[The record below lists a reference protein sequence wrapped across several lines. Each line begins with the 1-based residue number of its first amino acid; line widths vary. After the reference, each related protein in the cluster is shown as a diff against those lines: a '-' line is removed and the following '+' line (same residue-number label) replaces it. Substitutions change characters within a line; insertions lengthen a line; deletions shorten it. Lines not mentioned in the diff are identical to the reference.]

1 MRSLPLTTR
10 ALIACTIVASAVIT
24 PYVAI
29 QLPVRGNHLW
39 WLVFLC
45 AAMAGEALRVSGD
58 GESGSVAEFTFSMA
72 ILLAAAP
79 LFGPGVAAVLGF
91 VSLAAVDI
99 ARGEAL
105 YRLLFNAATYALA
118 GAGAGSAFLAAGG
131 HLGVVSEG
139 DPGAL
144 AAAVAVHAAIATGL
158 IGLAIAS
165 AQRRRLIRG
174 TLSYARDVTPTS
186 LAEYSLGIVLARLC
200 AAAPGF
206 VPLLAPLF
214 IAVYRAH
221 SAAVRL
227 ATETKQALRGLAD
240 MVDAR
245 DPYTFAHSERVG
257 TYVERLAEAL
267 GLPDRRVR
275 RLTRA
280 GRLHDLGKLTVD
292 VSILTKPGRLTPEE
306 FEDLRSHPAMSARLL
321 APFTFAA
328 EEKRLVEYHHERFDG
343 NGYYHVTELP
353 IEAHF
358 LILADS
364 WDAMTSDRPY
374 RKALSDSEAASEIR
388 KHLGTQFHPLL
399 GRAFVAVVEGREVR
413 DELTSGELDD
423 LQLELRAGRDRRLP
437 AARATLQRCWRYATW
452 RILVIPLSVIGA
464 TLVVAPRD
472 GSPLAVIAAVAV
484 VATWW
489 AVGSGR
495 RAVRRTL
502 QLLAAESR
510 PKTAATVLSRVDA
523 RLGLMWIGPVEVG
536 TQEVRRTG
544 PGWGESESGDSVAA
558 HVDGLLACTDPGE
571 LTEAGRVTSRDGS
584 TLVIHE
590 QEAQPLM
597 LLLTAGPPLP
607 TVLAQSLIEMLRDAE
622 AEREDTVPLAEAA

>member
-10 ALIACTIVASAVIT
+10 ALILCTIVASAVVT

-29 QLPVRGNHLW
+29 HLPVSGSHLW

-45 AAMAGEALRVSGD
+45 AAMVGEALRVSGD
-58 GESGSVAEFTFSMA
+58 GESGTVAEFTFSMA

-118 GAGAGSAFLAAGG
+118 GAGAGWAFLAAGG
-131 HLGVVSEG
+131 HLGDVSEG

-165 AQRRRLIRG
+165 AQRRRLIHG
-174 TLSYARDVTPTS
+174 TLSYAREVTPTS

-200 AAAPGF
+200 AASPGF
-206 VPLLAPLF
+206 VPLLAPLL

-240 MVDAR
+240 IVDAR

-275 RLTRA
+275 RLARA

-292 VSILTKPGRLTPEE
+292 VSILTKPGRLTPGE
-306 FEDLRSHPAMSARLL
+306 FEELRSHPAMSARLL
-321 APFTFAA
+321 APFTFAT
-328 EEKRLVEYHHERFDG
+328 EEKRLVEYHHERYDG
-343 NGYYHVTELP
+343 DGYYHVTDLP

-374 RKALSDSEAASEIR
+374 REALSDAEAAAEIR

-413 DELTSGELDD
+413 DELTSGELAG
-423 LQLELRAGRDRRLP
+423 LQLELRGSGDRRVRV
-437 AARATLQRCWRYATW
+437 ARATLERYWRYATW
-452 RILVIPLSVIGA
+452 RILVLPVSVIGA
-464 TLVVAPRD
+464 VLVVAPRD
-472 GSPLAVIAAVAV
+472 GSPLAAVAAVGAA
-484 VATWW
+484 ATWW
-489 AVGSGR
+489 AVRSGR

-502 QLLAAESR
+502 QLLAAEPR
-510 PKTAATVLSRVDA
+510 PATAATVLSCIDS
-523 RLGLMWIGPVEVG
+523 RLGLIWVGPVEIG
-536 TQEVRRTG
+536 TQQVRRTG
-544 PGWGESESGDSVAA
+544 LGWSESGSADAMAVR
-558 HVDGLLACTDPGE
+558 VDGLLACTDPAE
-571 LTEAGRVTSRDGS
+571 LTEAGRATSRDGS
-584 TLVIHE
+584 TLAIHE
-590 QEAQPLM
+590 EEAQTPM
-597 LLLTAGPPLP
+597 LLVTAGPPLP
-607 TVLAQSLIEMLRDAE
+607 SVVAQSLIDMLRHVEYEHAG
-622 AEREDTVPLAEAA
+622 AIPLAEAA

>member
-10 ALIACTIVASAVIT
+10 ALIALTIVASAVIT

-29 QLPVRGNHLW
+29 HLPVKGNHLW

-45 AAMAGEALRVSGD
+45 AAMVGEALRVSGD
-58 GESGSVAEFTFSMA
+58 GESGTVAEFTFSMA

-91 VSLAAVDI
+91 VSLAAVDM

-118 GAGAGSAFLAAGG
+118 GAGAGAAFLATGG
-131 HLGVVSEG
+131 QLGDVSEG

-144 AAAVAVHAAIATGL
+144 AAAVAVHATIATGL

-174 TLSYARDVTPTS
+174 TLSYAREVTPTS

-200 AAAPGF
+200 AGAPGF

-240 MVDAR
+240 IVDAR
-245 DPYTFAHSERVG
+245 DPYTFAHSERVA

-292 VSILTKPGRLTPEE
+292 VSILTKPGRLTHEE
-306 FEDLRSHPAMSARLL
+306 FEELRSHPAMSARLL

-343 NGYYHVTELP
+343 HGYYHVTELP

-374 RKALSDSEAASEIR
+374 REALSDTEATSEIR

-399 GRAFVAVVEGREVR
+399 GRAFVAVVEGRDVG
-413 DELTSGELDD
+413 DELTSGELAR
-423 LQLELRAGRDRRLP
+423 LQLELRESRHGRAP
-437 AARATLQRCWRYATW
+437 TARARLQRSWRYATW
-452 RILVIPLSVIGA
+452 QILAIPFSVIGA
-464 TLVVAPRD
+464 VLVVAPRD
-472 GSPLAVIAAVAV
+472 GSPLAAIAV
-484 VATWW
+484 VAAVVTWW
-489 AVGSGR
+489 AVGSRR

-502 QLLAAESR
+502 RLLASEPR
-510 PKTAATVLSRVDA
+510 PMTAAGVLSHVDS
-523 RLGLMWIGPVEVG
+523 RLGLVWAGPVEVG
-536 TQEVRRTG
+536 TQQVRRKV
-544 PGWGESESGDSVAA
+544 PGWGESGSADSAAA
-558 HVDGLLACTDPGE
+558 HVDGLLACGDPAE
-571 LTEAGRVTSRDGS
+571 LAEGGRATSRDGS
-584 TLVIHE
+584 TLVIH
-590 QEAQPLM
+590 AQDGQDPV
-597 LLLTAGPPLP
+597 LLVTEGPPLP
-607 TVLAQSLIEMLRDAE
+607 HTLAQSLIDMLRRVE
-622 AEREDTVPLAEAA
+622 SEREQAVPLAEAA